1 MSLGVVRS
9 DDRMRLAKV
18 AGSDPY
24 IHLKQTVQERDQHCC
39 ALCSFQARKYQEIAP
54 KQGVSITQAI
64 KLNESDWMTVCQF
77 CQQTLDVS
85 VAADMKSGVLVWL
98 PEISQSD
105 LNNIARAI
113 YVARV
118 SQGPM
123 AEAARKVNDALLSR
137 REAAK
142 QRIGSDDPALLKVV
156 LDDYL
161 EERHQKAVGSKLDG
175 IRLFP
180 LDKRAVRDGDIE
192 FNQFPQILAYW
203 RSKEGPFGG
212 HLPGVWLEKYL
223 ADKPDKEAA

>member
-1 MSLGVVRS
+1 MSLGVVRN
-9 DDRMRLAKV
+9 DDRMRLAKM
-18 AGSDPY
+18 AGSEEY
-24 IHLKQTVQERDQHCC
+24 IQFKQTVQERDQHCC
-39 ALCSFQARKYQEIAP
+39 ALCSFQAKKYQEIAP
-54 KQGVSITQAI
+54 RPGVSANQAI
-64 KLNESDWMTVCQF
+64 RMNESDWMTVCQF
-77 CQQTLDVS
+77 CQQTLDVAI
-85 VAADMKSGVLVWL
+85 AADMKSGVLVWL

-105 LNNIARAI
+105 LNNMARAL

-123 AEAARKVNDALLSR
+123 ADAARKINDALLSR

-142 QRIGSDDPALLKVV
+142 ERIGSDDPALLKVV

-161 EERHQKAVGSKLDG
+161 EDRHRKDVSGKLNG

-212 HLPGVWLEKYL
+212 HLPGAWLEKYL
-223 ADKPDKEAA
+223 SDKQAA